1 FYPAVLVAA
10 IIGGFGSG
18 LLAVGLTCL
27 IALFGGPVL
36 VSGPFIHTSADWLGM
51 VVFIFNGTLMSALA
65 EGMRRANAR
74 ARTAMEHAE
83 AANKAKSD
91 FLATMSHELR
101 TPLNSILGFSDLLRR
116 DPTVSADQRADLDI
130 INRSGNHLLGLINQ
144 VLDMAK
150 IESGR
155 TVLEP
160 SPVDLPLLVK
170 DVDSMMRTRAESA
183 GLRFIAEVAEE

>member
-1 FYPAVLVAA
+1 MGHVPRQRGGCRPGGVAEDLAAGCARNHSGLVDVLPCCPVAA

-101 TPLNSILGFSDLLRR
+101 TPLNRFSVFRICCAGIRR
-116 DPTVSADQRADLDI
+116 CRPISVRIWTSSTA
-130 INRSGNHLLGLINQ
+130 
-144 VLDMAK
+144 
-150 IESGR
+150 
-155 TVLEP
+155 
-160 SPVDLPLLVK
+160 
-170 DVDSMMRTRAESA
+170 
-183 GLRFIAEVAEE
+183 VATICWG